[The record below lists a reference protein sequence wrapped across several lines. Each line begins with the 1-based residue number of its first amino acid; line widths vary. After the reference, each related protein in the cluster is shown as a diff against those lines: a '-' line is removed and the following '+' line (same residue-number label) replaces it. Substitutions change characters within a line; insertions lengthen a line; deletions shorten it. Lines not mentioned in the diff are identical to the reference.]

1 MAEIAGALVG
11 LVGAGLQY
19 SAQQEQAQIELMN
32 LRFQQQMARQNQRM
46 ASATRTDAYGNTQ
59 RYNQATNTWE
69 TDLTPTQKSI
79 VGAGEQQQLKQ
90 LTEDATR
97 NRLILEEQRQR
108 GLEAVPDYNKALAGF
123 RYDEAPSRASDED
136 KLFTLMSLQNQDAVG
151 GDRQAIGRTLL
162 RQGRGADYATF
173 IKSMDDAQGQNIGAN
188 LTKAYEASI
197 PQYQQDVQSRQQHYL
212 PLLEQLQKT
221 MAGGMSSA
229 PNPYSTVPQELNAIE
244 GQQAQLMQSAGQAG
258 ASGVGSAFD
267 AYARA
272 AGQSPSLAGIA
283 SALAGAGKGGG
294 NRSGNQQSQYGLV
307 PNTAASDPGVG
318 YTDTYPGQWGTPMT
332 GQVPLPPVRPDD
344 SSLGS
349 GWGDTGSSFNSYGND
364 WGGDYS
370 GF

>member
-11 LVGAGLQY
+11 LIGAGLQY
-19 SAQQEQAQIELMN
+19 SAQQEQAQIQLMN
-32 LRFQQQMARQNQRM
+32 LRFQQQMARQQQRM

-69 TDLTPTQKSI
+69 TDLTPTQRSI

-108 GLEAVPDYNKALAGF
+108 GLEAIPDYQKALAGF
-123 RYDEAPSRASDED
+123 RYDQAPSRAADED
-136 KLFTLMSLQNQDAVG
+136 KLFSLMSLANQDAVG

-188 LTKAYEASI
+188 LTKAYQESI
-197 PQYQQDVQSRQQHYL
+197 PQYAQDVQQRQQHYL
-212 PLLEQLQKT
+212 PLLDQLQKT

-244 GQQAQLMQSAGQAG
+244 GQQAQAIQSAMASG
-258 ASGVGSAFD
+258 ASAVGSAYD
-267 AYARA
+267 AYGRA
-272 AGQSPSLAGIA
+272 VGQSPNLSGI
-283 SALAGAGKGGG
+283 KFGGG
-294 NRSGNQQSQYGLV
+294 GGGGGGRSSNQQSQYGLV
-307 PNTAASDPGVG
+307 PNTTAGQDPGVG
-318 YTDTYPGQWGTPMT
+318 YTDTTPSYPAIPYVSGDYSNPFAG
-332 GQVPLPPVRPDD
+332 GVGPPQQDA
-344 SSLGS
+344 
-349 GWGDTGSSFNSYGND
+349 WNSYG
-364 WGGDYS
+364 GDSTGWTSDS
-370 GF
+370 GFA